1 MLSFF
6 TTFQPDLNA
15 PILSTVTMHSQTF
28 SWEIDN
34 VSIICRDFFSV
45 SSTFMRAALYEKNN
59 NNSLHFQRTRHER
72 KGNKNTLKIQR
83 IKSCLI
89 LKRLSYFT
97 VNMRNAK
104 RTKQQ

>member
-1 MLSFF
+1 MYQLFVATFF
-6 TTFQPDLNA
+6 QSHP
-15 PILSTVTMHSQTF
+15 HS
-28 SWEIDN
+28 
-34 VSIICRDFFSV
+34 C
-45 SSTFMRAALYEKNN
+45 AALYEKNN

>member
-15 PILSTVTMHSQTF
+15 LILSTVTMHSQTF

-34 VSIICRDFFSV
+34 VSIIGRDFFFSLIHIHA
-45 SSTFMRAALYEKNN
+45 RRCIKNN
-59 NNSLHFQRTRHER
+59 NNSLHFQHTRHER
-72 KGNKNTLKIQR
+72 KGNENTLKIQR

-89 LKRLSYFT
+89 LKRLSYFP